1 MTKQEEIKQLKTEQ
15 DAVILAHYYVNPQVQ
30 ELADYIGDSF
40 YLSKVAAGLENRT
53 LVFCGVSFMGE
64 SGKLLSPDKVVL
76 MPDAQADCPMAHMVT
91 KKEVEQYRK
100 EYPGLAVVCYINST
114 AEIKSWSDVCVT
126 SANAVQIVRNLPNQ
140 DILFI
145 PDKNLGRYVAS
156 QVPEKHVMLV
166 KGCCPVHDQ
175 MSQKEVSGLK
185 KIHPNALV
193 LAHPECNAQVLE
205 MADYIGSTT
214 GILKYAAGS
223 TSREFIICTE
233 IGVRHEL
240 EQQNPDKQFYF
251 PDTEPICRDM
261 KKITLDK
268 IIHVLRTG
276 QNQAFVPEAYV
287 PSAGRALEQ
296 MLKLAR

>member
-1 MTKQEEIKQLKTEQ
+1 M
-15 DAVILAHYYVNPQVQ
+15 
-30 ELADYIGDSF
+30 
-40 YLSKVAAGLENRT
+40 SKVAAGLENRT

-91 KKEVEQYRK
+91 KEEVEQYRK

-156 QVPEKHVMLV
+156 QAPEKHVMLV

-175 MSQKEVSGLK
+175 MSPKEVSGLK

-205 MADYIGSTT
+205 LADYIGSTT

>member
-1 MTKQEEIKQLKTEQ
+1 MTKQEEIKQLKAEQ
-15 DAVILAHYYVNPQVQ
+15 DAVILAHYYVDPQVQ

-91 KKEVEQYRK
+91 KEEVEQYRK

-175 MSQKEVSGLK
+175 MSPKEVSGLK

-205 MADYIGSTT
+205 LADYIGSTT

-261 KKITLDK
+261 K
-268 IIHVLRTG
+268 R
-276 QNQAFVPEAYV
+276 
-287 PSAGRALEQ
+287 
-296 MLKLAR
+296 

>member
-1 MTKQEEIKQLKTEQ
+1 MTIVEEIQKLKQEKN
-15 DAVILAHYYVNPQVQ
+15 AVILAHYYVRPEVQ
-30 ELADYIGDSF
+30 DIADYIGDSF

-53 LVFCGVSFMGE
+53 LVFCGVSCMGE

-76 MPDAQADCPMAHMVT
+76 MPDAQADCPM
-91 KKEVEQYRK
+91 EQYRK